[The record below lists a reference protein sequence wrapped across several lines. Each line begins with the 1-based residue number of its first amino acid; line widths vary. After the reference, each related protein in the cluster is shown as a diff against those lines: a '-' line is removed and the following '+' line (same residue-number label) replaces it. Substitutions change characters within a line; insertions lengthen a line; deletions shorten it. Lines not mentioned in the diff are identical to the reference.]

1 MGGEEETI
9 FALEK
14 SFGIASEVSAR
25 RAMEPV
31 YAIWKMK
38 RWFGV
43 GSERR
48 LKTAVAEVHRNVMNI
63 IDKRRRKKKME
74 DIHDSE
80 DLLSRWGDQLN
91 HHQIIYLKYYFTYIS
106 VWTIFY
112 IFVCTSPTFVSL
124 EKNTY
129 IMIWNRPHLIL
140 YSFFYTHKRKIKI
153 KIIFFTKIQNCHM
166 TVFLLGS
173 FLRCT

>member
-1 MGGEEETI
+1 MICKIVLGGEEETI

-80 DLLSRWGDQLN
+80 DLLSR
-91 HHQIIYLKYYFTYIS
+91 
-106 VWTIFY
+106 
-112 IFVCTSPTFVSL
+112 
-124 EKNTY
+124 
-129 IMIWNRPHLIL
+129 
-140 YSFFYTHKRKIKI
+140 
-153 KIIFFTKIQNCHM
+153 
-166 TVFLLGS
+166 
-173 FLRCT
+173 